1 MMKMLGKS
9 LLEQYQNKDAELK
22 TITERAK
29 SLKIAGASEAV
40 TNITSLAMAAVNLE
54 NINDKITAQ

>member
-1 MMKMLGKS
+1 MLGKS
-9 LLEQYQNKDAELK
+9 LLEQYQKKDVEFK

-29 SLKIAGASEAV
+29 SLKIDGASEAV
-40 TNITSLAMAAVNLE
+40 TNITNLAMAAVNLE